1 MHPLSPPEWVL
12 FPWTFRINGR
22 TVEMQVEGRLNVT
35 GQPMARGAAL
45 AGAGILQAPLPYVA
59 AALAAGRLVPVL
71 EGWPPPAIDG
81 FYLYYPKSRQTR
93 PALKALV
100 EFLRA
105 PHAESPAS
113 RTRRPSQGG
122 DRAFNEQSDG
132 RP

>member
-1 MHPLSPPEWVL
+1 
-12 FPWTFRINGR
+12 
-22 TVEMQVEGRLNVT
+22 VEVQVEGRLIVT

-45 AGAGILQAPLPYVA
+45 AGAGILQTPLPYVA
-59 AALAAGRLVPVL
+59 ADLAAGCLVSVL
-71 EGWPPPAIDG
+71 EGWPPPAVDG

-105 PHAESPAS
+105 PRAGSSAS
-113 RTRRPSQGG
+113 RTRRSSQGG